1 MSFEGADTVFR
12 VASNELQGPKSHTIL
27 QSERA
32 QWLRLSLSL
41 SPCPSLSLSLAL
53 PTCFDIELITLEACA
68 LDLNMG
74 VKSSVVL
81 SLLVAWRV
89 RRVHSAPT
97 KPRKCR
103 SRTCPGKTREKGI
116 LKY

>member
-1 MSFEGADTVFR
+1 MSFEGVDTVFR

-41 SPCPSLSLSLAL
+41 SLSLPLSLSRSPYVLRHR
-53 PTCFDIELITLEACA
+53 TTLEACA

-103 SRTCPGKTREKGI
+103 SRTCPGKTRENGI

>member
-1 MSFEGADTVFR
+1 MSFEGVDTVFR

-41 SPCPSLSLSLAL
+41 SPCPSLSLSLSRSPYVL
-53 PTCFDIELITLEACA
+53 RHRTTLEACA